1 MAAVTEADSSL
12 ASKCMAFC
20 QALASQGQAFS
31 FSLSIGQD
39 FSFSLDS
46 RSKATKYPETKKK
59 ASPSTLRRNAKRRE
73 EFKKKQGSP
82 AQNDENAVN
91 DFVVPACDLC
101 EYKAASE
108 KGLRQHVRM
117 KHQKPSPQFALATP
131 ESLRGQGESTRSLT
145 SSPLLHHSR
154 EENCH
159 NCEGPFSPGH
169 QCGAV
174 IEEAACCTCT
184 NLDCCGCKHEFS
196 CLCYKRNKQTNFCDC
211 KGVPEGST
219 LQCPLQTKVS
229 NSVA

>member
-20 QALASQGQAFS
+20 QVLASQGKAFS

-39 FSFSLDS
+39 FSLDS

-117 KHQKPSPQFALATP
+117 KHQKPSPPSALATP
-131 ESLRGQGESTRSLT
+131 ESLRRQAEST
-145 SSPLLHHSR
+145 
-154 EENCH
+154 
-159 NCEGPFSPGH
+159 G
-169 QCGAV
+169 V
-174 IEEAACCTCT
+174 
-184 NLDCCGCKHEFS
+184 
-196 CLCYKRNKQTNFCDC
+196 NFH
-211 KGVPEGST
+211 KKWF
-219 LQCPLQTKVS
+219 L
-229 NSVA
+229 